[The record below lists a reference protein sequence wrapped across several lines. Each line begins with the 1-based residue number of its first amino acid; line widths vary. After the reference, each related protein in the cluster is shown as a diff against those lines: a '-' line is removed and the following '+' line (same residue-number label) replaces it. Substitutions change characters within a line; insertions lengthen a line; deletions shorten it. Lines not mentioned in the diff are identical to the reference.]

1 MTLQLRPGTLIE
13 RGRLWT
19 IALNSNQ
26 NLLGKCFILLNRPC
40 RVVTEVEPDEWSDL
54 FRQISRVKLA
64 LDSLFAP
71 DQYNYAFL
79 MNLDPQLHL
88 QVIPRY
94 KSARRW
100 DERTYHDPNFGC
112 LFGNEKREFSAQES
126 ERLSRAISSRL
137 PVET

>member
-26 NLLGKCFILLNRPC
+26 NLLGKCLILLNRPC
-40 RVVTEVEPDEWSDL
+40 GAVTEVQPDEWSDL
-54 FRQISRVKLA
+54 LRQISRVRLA

-79 MNLDPQLHL
+79 MNLDPQVHLH
-88 QVIPRY
+88 VIPRY
-94 KSARRW
+94 KSPRRW
-100 DERTYHDPNFGC
+100 DERKYHDPDFGS
-112 LFGNEKREFSAQES
+112 LFGHEEREFSAQES
-126 ERLSRAISSRL
+126 ERLSRAIGSRL
-137 PVET
+137 PVEH